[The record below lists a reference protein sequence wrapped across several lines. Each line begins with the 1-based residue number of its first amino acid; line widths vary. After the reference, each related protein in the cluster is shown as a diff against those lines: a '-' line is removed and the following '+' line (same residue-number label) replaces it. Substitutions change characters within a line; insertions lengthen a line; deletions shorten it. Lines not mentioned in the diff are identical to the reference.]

1 MQYAPIQLLVVPRT
15 SELLKDIKVQVPL
28 DVIGKP
34 YSGIVSCDYQLR
46 VELCRPIYVGLAAL
60 HVWFGSGALS
70 SGLRE
75 AAILAVAVQP
85 LIQIAVACY

>member
-1 MQYAPIQLLVVPRT
+1 M
-15 SELLKDIKVQVPL
+15 
-28 DVIGKP
+28 
-34 YSGIVSCDYQLR
+34 SCDYQLR

-70 SGLRE
+70 SDLRE